1 MWNIINLIALN
12 SGYYKMHSKVD
23 TKNKYVPRVNQI
35 DAINLNKGIT
45 RIIRDNLLEN
55 LQAISPVLFVKIQ
68 PELDLLI
75 QSVIWFGSVGKRCST
90 FGQQLLVLSYDSER
104 LTLSRLILHFC
115 LTVLPSYIKSL
126 EERRLN
132 RSLEWLHKA
141 IEYGENAALVL
152 SILNFFRFLKTGRKP
167 TLIDYFLG
175 LDYISLRHNQRRD
188 IGYKYLTRELLW
200 GGFMEILG
208 LVLPIINFRKLQ
220 CICKS
225 FLNSKKELSV
235 FGDESSSNKR
245 PKLLQSTIC
254 VYCGERP
261 TLPHYM
267 GCEHIYC
274 YYCLTA
280 NIDTD
285 SKFSCTVCDSLIS
298 AEGKQ
303 PL

>member
-1 MWNIINLIALN
+1 
-12 SGYYKMHSKVD
+12 MHSKIGI
-23 TKNKYVPRVNQI
+23 KNQYVPRVNQI
-35 DAINLNKGIT
+35 DAINLDKDIT
-45 RIIRDNLLEN
+45 RLIRENLLEN
-55 LQAISPVLFVKIQ
+55 LQAISPVLFLKVQ

-75 QSVIWFGSVGKRCST
+75 QSAIWFGSVGKRCST
-90 FGQQLLVLSYDSER
+90 FGQQLLVLAYDSER
-104 LTLSRLILHFC
+104 LTLSRLVLHFC
-115 LTVLPSYIKSL
+115 LTILPNYIKSL

-132 RSLEWLHKA
+132 RRVEWLHKA

-167 TLIDYFLG
+167 SLIDFLLG

-220 CICKS
+220 RVGKS
-225 FLNSKKELSV
+225 LLSFKKSNVSESERKHLEKPRILS
-235 FGDESSSNKR
+235 
-245 PKLLQSTIC
+245 STTC

-261 TLPHYM
+261 TLPYYM

-274 YYCLTA
+274 YYCLSA
-280 NIDTD
+280 NLSTD
-285 SKFSCTVCDSLIS
+285 SKFCCTACDNPLILD
-298 AEGKQ
+298 EIQ
-303 PL
+303 PV